1 MLVSRNLNNSL
12 GPESMNW
19 KSKPFIV
26 AFVVVPQ
33 GVGFLI
39 NSS

>member
-1 MLVSRNLNNSL
+1 MLVSRNLTNSL
-12 GPESMNW
+12 GPESMNR

-26 AFVVVPQ
+26 AFVVAPQ
-33 GVGFLI
+33 GVGSLI